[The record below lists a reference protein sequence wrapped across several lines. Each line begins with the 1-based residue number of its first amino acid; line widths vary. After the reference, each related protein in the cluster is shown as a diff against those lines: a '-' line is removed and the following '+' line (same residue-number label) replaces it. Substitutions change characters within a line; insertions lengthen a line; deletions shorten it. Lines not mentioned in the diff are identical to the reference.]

1 MKVAIPKILAI
12 VFLPLICVC
21 VVNGQSRSAT
31 VISETANLRETPSQN
46 GRVKQEVPTGTEIKV
61 LDNKGAWYVVRIADA
76 VGWMHGNT
84 FRFTNSS
91 LSETQSEPE
100 PQASFPVVPSSRPPR
115 VRADA
120 PSGVSSSSAGRT
132 YIRGPRGGCYYY
144 SGSGRKV
151 YVDRGLCN

>member
-1 MKVAIPKILAI
+1 MKFATSKILTI
-12 VFLPLICVC
+12 VFLSLLFVGVIK
-21 VVNGQSRSAT
+21 GQSRSAT
-31 VISETANLRETPSQN
+31 VTSENANLRETPSQT
-46 GRVKQEVPTGTEIKV
+46 GRVKQEVPMGSEIKV

-84 FRFTNSS
+84 FRFTSS
-91 LSETQSEPE
+91 SVSDQESSTSAPE
-100 PQASFPVVPSSRPPR
+100 GPPSRPSR
-115 VRADA
+115 VRADS
-120 PSGVSSSSAGRT
+120 PSGVSSSSSGRS